1 MMSNWNQTK
10 EQLLKEIEKL
20 KQKAEAAVK
29 LEKALKAANRQLQED
44 KAIISRNHALMRS
57 IMDSPVGMI
66 IFALDK
72 NYRYLAFT
80 SSHRQIMKQIWGVDI
95 REGMNMLEVISYPE
109 DRVKAQRNFDRA
121 LRGEHL
127 VFEEEY
133 GDEQLLRSYWENRYS
148 PIFNEQ
154 NEIIG
159 VSVFVTDISERK
171 LAQQKL
177 EASVQQLTA
186 TVQQLSAT
194 EQQLIAAN
202 QQLASTEQQL
212 RAANQQLEAFNQQL
226 AASNKLIE
234 QEKNFVENLLETA
247 PSFITVLNIDGN
259 ISLFNR
265 FAEKLTGYSKEE
277 VAGKN
282 WFDLFIPQKEKDQ
295 ITEVFSQVLQN
306 MPEYA
311 SYENP
316 IILKNGDERIIEW
329 SNTVL
334 KDENG
339 KLTGLMSIGND
350 ITEKRLTET
359 ALRQNQAWLTTLINA
374 TPDIIC
380 FKDGQGRWL
389 IANEADLALFELKD
403 VDYFGKTD
411 AELAAYTHPLYKESF
426 LRCMQS
432 DEKAWKAKGISIMEE
447 AIEKPN
453 GETIFLETIKVPVF
467 DDNGN
472 RTGLVVL
479 GRDVTRRKNMEDALI
494 KSEEKMNTIL
504 ESSPVGIYVL
514 DDEGKFIYINKA
526 ISEITGYAKQE
537 IIGHSFLEFLDEESK
552 DLVVARYRERIAGK
566 QPPSSYRIGI
576 IIKNG
581 EKRTIQINASR
592 VTDPSGRNQVVAY
605 MEDVTEKSKNE
616 QLQQFLYE
624 ISKISIKNISLH
636 DYLAKIRLK
645 LTKLINADNFY
656 VALYDAATDTYGFP
670 YHTDQFDRFDEET
683 RVNLKGT
690 ITDYVR
696 RTGKAHFNTLETE
709 KELTKNELITPKG
722 TPAAVWLG
730 APLINSETGEAM
742 GTLAVQDYHDQNTY
756 SPKDLELLEIVA
768 YNIGVFIDRVKTME
782 ELKKAKEKAE
792 ESDRLKSAFLAN
804 MSHEI
809 RTPMNGI
816 LGFTSLLEE
825 ASFTG
830 EEKALFIEN
839 IKKSGQRLLDTVND
853 IIDISKIET
862 GQVVLVKQQVNI
874 KEQVENFCRFFQL
887 EAKSKEVALLCDTP
901 DVDGKPLTLE
911 TDPVKFGSVLSNLMK
926 NAIKFTD
933 RGSIRVGYAPV
944 KENGRKMV
952 RFYVKD
958 TGIGIP
964 TGRLE
969 AIFNRF
975 EQADSSN
982 TRAFEGS
989 GLGLAISKSY
999 VEMMGGRIWVE
1010 STEGQGSQFYFTLPF
1025 GQKQPPAPLRKAGH
1039 TPEPGEMQVPP
1050 LKILIV
1056 EDDLASRELL
1066 TIILKGISKE
1076 MLFASEGEHAVALC
1090 RQQPDI
1096 DVILMDIR
1104 LPGMDGYEITKAI
1117 RAFNREVI
1125 IIAQTAYA
1133 LSGDNE
1139 KAVLAGCDDYI
1150 PKPLN
1155 KNRLLSKIRKLY
1167 LEKHQ

>member
-1 MMSNWNQTK
+1 MENKNKTK

-20 KQKAEAAVK
+20 KQKAAEAAR
-29 LEKALKAANRQLQED
+29 LEKALKTANWQLEKD
-44 KAIISRNHALMRS
+44 KNIISRDHSLMRS

-66 IFALDK
+66 IFALDR

-95 REGMNMLEVISYPE
+95 REGMNMLEAISYAK
-109 DRVKAQRNFDRA
+109 DRQKAKRNFDRA
-121 LRGEHL
+121 LQGEHL

-133 GDEQLLRSYWENRYS
+133 GDEKLYRSYWENRYS
-148 PIFNEQ
+148 PVFNEQ

-171 LAQQKL
+171 LTQQKL

-194 EQQLIAAN
+194 EQQLMAAN

-234 QEKNFVENLLETA
+234 QEKRFVENLLETA
-247 PSFITVLNIDGN
+247 PSFITVLDTGGN
-259 ISLFNR
+259 ISLYNR
-265 FAEKLTGYSKEE
+265 FAEKLTGYLKEE
-277 VAGKN
+277 VMGKN
-282 WFDLFIPQKEKDQ
+282 WFDLFIPKKEKHQ
-295 ITEVFSQVLQN
+295 ITDVFKKVLHS
-306 MPEYA
+306 MPEYS

-316 IILKNGDERIIEW
+316 IILKNGEKRIIQW
-329 SNTVL
+329 NNTVL
-334 KDENG
+334 RDENG
-339 KLTGLMSIGND
+339 NITGLMSIGND
-350 ITEKRLTET
+350 ITEKRKTEQ
-359 ALRQNQAWLTTLINA
+359 ALKQNEAWLTTLINA

-380 FKDGQGRWL
+380 FKDGEGRWL
-389 IANEADLALFELKD
+389 IANEADLELFDLKG

-411 AELAAYTHPLYKESF
+411 AELAEHTHPVFKDAF

-432 DEKAWKAKGISIMEE
+432 DEKAWQTKNISIMEE
-447 AIEKPN
+447 PIRKPD
-453 GETIFLETIKVPVF
+453 GQTIVLETIKVPVF
-467 DDNGN
+467 DEKGN

-479 GRDVTRRKNMEDALI
+479 GRDVTRRKNVENALI

-526 ISEITGYAKQE
+526 ITEISGYRKHE
-537 IIGHSFLEFLDEESK
+537 IIGRSFLEFLDEESK
-552 DLVVARYRERIAGK
+552 DLVLSRYKDRIAGDN
-566 QPPSSYRIGI
+566 PPSTYRLGI
-576 IIKNG
+576 IIKSG
-581 EKRTIQINASR
+581 EKRTIQIHASR
-592 VTDPSGRNQVVAY
+592 VTDPTGRSQVVAY

-616 QLQQFLYE
+616 QLQQFLYD

-636 DYLAKIRLK
+636 DYLAKIRRK
-645 LTKLINADNFY
+645 LGKLIKVDNFY
-656 VALYDAATDTYGFP
+656 VALYDAGTNTYSFP
-670 YHTDQFDRFDEET
+670 YHIDQFDRFDEET
-683 RVNLKGT
+683 RVDLKGT

-696 RTGKAHFNTLETE
+696 RTGKTLFNTPATE
-709 KELTKNELITPKG
+709 MELAKKEAITPKG
-722 TPAAVWLG
+722 TPAPVWLG

-742 GTLAVQDYHDQNTY
+742 GTLAVQDYDDEKAY
-756 SPKDLELLEIVA
+756 SQKDLELLEIVA
-768 YNIGVFIDRVKTME
+768 YNIGIFIDRVKTME

-825 ASFTG
+825 ASFSG

-862 GQVVLVKQQVNI
+862 GQVVLSVQQVNI
-874 KEQVENFCRFFQL
+874 KEQIENFCGFFRL
-887 EAKSKEVALLCDTP
+887 EAKAKGIDLICDAPEVE
-901 DVDGKPLTLE
+901 GKTLVLE
-911 TDPVKFGSVLSNLMK
+911 TDPVKFGSVLSNLIK

-933 RGSIRVGYAPV
+933 KGSIRVGYQPV
-944 KENGRKMV
+944 RESGREMIL
-952 RFYVKD
+952 FYVKD

-964 TGRLE
+964 ANRLE

-999 VEMMGGRIWVE
+999 IEMMGGKIWVE
-1010 STEGQGSQFYFTLPF
+1010 STEGQGSRFYFTLPY
-1025 GQKQPPAPLRKAGH
+1025 GKNQKQQEPSPAKTSKIQGKSP
-1039 TPEPGEMQVPP
+1039 VPP

-1066 TIILKGISKE
+1066 TIILKSISKE
-1076 MLFASEGEHAVALC
+1076 MFFASEGLEAVELT
-1090 RQQPDI
+1090 RQHPDI
-1096 DVILMDIR
+1096 DLILMDIR
-1104 LPGMDGYEITKAI
+1104 LPGMNGYEITKEI
-1117 RAFNREVI
+1117 RRFNREVI

-1139 KAVLAGCDDYI
+1139 KAVQAGCNDYI
-1150 PKPLN
+1150 SKPLS
-1155 KNRLLSKIRKLY
+1155 KNRLLTKIHKLY
-1167 LEKHQ
+1167 REKHR

>member
-742 GTLAVQDYHDQNTY
+742 GTLAVQDYHDQNAY

-933 RGSIRVGYAPV
+933 RGSIRVGYEPV

-964 TGRLE
+964 AGRLE

-1025 GQKQPPAPLRKAGH
+1025 GQKQPAAPLRKAGH